1 MGTGWSLAFFAACAV
16 LGAGAAGAA
25 VLGERRR
32 APVRALFFAG
42 LAAAVLFAAGNGAA
56 LLALGRPELVFGILA
71 NPSTGLFRE
80 FAASAAAAGAMLL
93 YAFAR
98 RRSVPARAA
107 LGLAGLGA
115 FLSLAAVAAVGTVL
129 FMPWRTGWHTLTAAL
144 PLIGLGLA
152 AALPAAGLLDEVS
165 DSGQCRGE
173 ALLTT
178 GLPLAGASVWLVAL
192 AFGAAP
198 TDAPTAARLLTGDLA
213 RPFWGG
219 FVLFGALL
227 PGLLEMTPAAATS
240 GKAARVAALLSL
252 GLAAASAAQLVE
264 VLGGAAGWSFF
275 SP

>member
-42 LAAAVLFAAGNGAA
+42 LATAVLFAVGNAAA

-107 LGLAGLGA
+107 LGLAGFGA
-115 FLSLAAVAAVGTVL
+115 LVSLVAVAALGTVL
-129 FMPWRTGWHTLTAAL
+129 YMPWRTGWHTLTAAL
-144 PLIGLGLA
+144 PLMGLGLA
-152 AALPAAGLLDEVS
+152 AALPAAGLLE
-165 DSGQCRGE
+165 GGTEGGRRPFG
-173 ALLTT
+173 ALLMA
-178 GLPLAGASVWLVAL
+178 GLPLAGAAVWLAAL

-198 TDAPTAARLLTGDLA
+198 TDDPTAARLLTGDLA

-219 FVLFGALL
+219 FVLFGAAL
-227 PGLLEMTPAAATS
+227 PGLLELTPARGAFEKATR
-240 GKAARVAALLSL
+240 AAALLSL
-252 GLAAASAAQLVE
+252 SAAAAFAAGLVE
-264 VLGGAAGWSFF
+264 MLGDAAAWSFF
-275 SP
+275 SH

>member
-42 LAAAVLFAAGNGAA
+42 LAAAVLFAARNAA
-56 LLALGRPELVFGILA
+56 TLLALGRPELVFGILA

-129 FMPWRTGWHTLTAAL
+129 YMPWRTGWHTLTAAL
-144 PLIGLGLA
+144 PLMGLGLA
-152 AALPAAGLLDEVS
+152 AALPAAGLLE
-165 DSGQCRGE
+165 GGPEGGRHPCG
-173 ALLTT
+173 ALLTA
-178 GLPLAGASVWLVAL
+178 GLPLAGAGVWLAAL
-192 AFGAAP
+192 AFGAVP
-198 TDAPTAARLLTGDLA
+198 TDDHTATRLLTGDLA
-213 RPFWGG
+213 HPFWGG

-240 GKAARVAALLSL
+240 GKAARAAALLSL
-252 GLAAASAAQLVE
+252 GLAAASAAGLVE
-264 VLGGAAGWSFF
+264 LLGGTTAWSFF

>member
-42 LAAAVLFAAGNGAA
+42 LAAAVLFAAGNAAA

-80 FAASAAAAGAMLL
+80 FAASAAAAGATLL

-98 RRSVPARAA
+98 RRSAPARAA
-107 LGLAGLGA
+107 LGLAGFGA
-115 FLSLAAVAAVGTVL
+115 LVSLAAVATVGTVL
-129 FMPWRTGWHTLTAAL
+129 YMPWRTGWHTLTAAL
-144 PLIGLGLA
+144 PLMGLGLA
-152 AALPAAGLLDEVS
+152 AALPAAGLLEGVPE
-165 DSGQCRGE
+165 GGRHPCG
-173 ALLTT
+173 ALLTA
-178 GLPLAGASVWLVAL
+178 GLPLAGAGVWLAAL

-198 TDAPTAARLLTGDLA
+198 TDDPTAARLLTGDLA

-227 PGLLEMTPAAATS
+227 PGLLELTPARRAF
-240 GKAARVAALLSL
+240 GKAARAAALLSL
-252 GLAAASAAQLVE
+252 GLAAASAAGLVE
-264 VLGGAAGWSFF
+264 MLGGAAAWSFF